1 MHCWFCCP
9 IGNLRQVRYGGYI
22 ATFLVLQQE
31 LADRLN
37 LDQTVSAN
45 ATRLKRWL
53 NLIQQD
59 ISSRYPFTF
68 MYARTTIQTVVDR
81 TAGTIAVSNGG
92 TSVVGT
98 GTAFVAGDKRA
109 FIQMEGDTNW
119 YEVTVVSSQ
128 TLTIAVAF
136 AGTTLT
142 TGTYTL
148 RTVYYSLPS
157 DVFQIFDARQTYT
170 PMKLNKMGIFT
181 LDSYQPDIQTVGA
194 PTAYYQFRYSPDTAA
209 TAATIYQVSFFP
221 SPDAIY
227 NIEFRYLT
235 ELADLSADTDI
246 AKLPVPYQQLMVDG
260 AEWLGSKF
268 MNDKNEPNL
277 KKAYEY
283 NLQVLIDKENASGD
297 YMPVLAS
304 TDTQLTSRFLPFPT
318 TYEQP
323 R

>member
-1 MHCWFCCP
+1 M
-9 IGNLRQVRYGGYI
+9 

-37 LDQTVSAN
+37 LDQTVTAN

-53 NLIQQD
+53 NLTQQD
-59 ISSRYPFTF
+59 IASRYPFEWLYSRCF
-68 MYARTTIQTVVDR
+68 VQTQADK

-98 GTAFVAGDKRA
+98 STAFAAGDKRS

-128 TLTIAVAF
+128 TLTITPAF

-148 RTVYYSLPS
+148 RKVYYSLPS
-157 DVFQIFDARQTYT
+157 DVFSIFDARQSNT
-170 PMKLNKMGIFT
+170 PLKLTNLGIFT
-181 LDSYQPDIQTVGA
+181 LDTYQPDINSVQM
-194 PTAYYQFRYSPDTAA
+194 PTAYYTFRNDPDTGA
-209 TAATIYQVSFFP
+209 TAATQRQVGFFP
-221 SPDAIY
+221 VADSVY
-227 NIEFRYLT
+227 NIEFRYFM
-235 ELADLSADTDI
+235 EIADLSADGDI
-246 AKLPVPYQQLMVDG
+246 SKLPAPQHNLIVDG
-260 AEWLGSKF
+260 AEWLGAKF
-268 MNDKNEPNL
+268 MNDPAQEEL
-277 KKAYEY
+277 KKAYEFGI
-283 NLQVLIDKENASGD
+283 QTMIDGESAHGD
-297 YMPVLAS
+297 WMPVLGS
-304 TDTQLTSRFLPFPT
+304 TDTQRTSRFLPFPT